1 MLSVE
6 AMACQEFDIDVQVSA
21 DYQRFIALPRAC
33 CPEPFFRAR
42 KRKREEAATSN
53 RLSSE
58 TLPAEQAR
66 LLQSLPEDAQQRPGH
81 EHCTECCV
89 KRNYASPPVPEE
101 LMSGRSTKE
110 ALAGGFLLPE
120 SSSWLQDDIFS
131 SPDGLRSAGLVPP
144 GGFAAAVVDPPWQ
157 SKSRGLRYQKC
168 QSDELP
174 QLRLGELLA
183 PGGLCALWVT
193 NDPKKQAFV
202 SEKLFP
208 QWGLREVACW
218 IWIKVTND
226 GEPVLPF
233 GADRP
238 RLPFE
243 KVLVARRPLEEND
256 GVEDPSDRIFTA
268 VPGAHSQ
275 KPFLDEY
282 LPTGPKL
289 EVFARNLRPGW
300 TSWGNEVLLFQED
313 RKSVV

>member
-1 MLSVE
+1 
-6 AMACQEFDIDVQVSA
+6 
-21 DYQRFIALPRAC
+21 
-33 CPEPFFRAR
+33 
-42 KRKREEAATSN
+42 
-53 RLSSE
+53 
-58 TLPAEQAR
+58 
-66 LLQSLPEDAQQRPGH
+66 
-81 EHCTECCV
+81 
-89 KRNYASPPVPEE
+89 
-101 LMSGRSTKE
+101 MSGRSTKE

-157 SKSRGLRYQKC
+157 SKSRGVRYQKC
-168 QSDELP
+168 QSDELS

-218 IWIKVTND
+218 IWIKVTNA

-300 TSWGNEVLLFQED
+300 TSW
-313 RKSVV
+313 